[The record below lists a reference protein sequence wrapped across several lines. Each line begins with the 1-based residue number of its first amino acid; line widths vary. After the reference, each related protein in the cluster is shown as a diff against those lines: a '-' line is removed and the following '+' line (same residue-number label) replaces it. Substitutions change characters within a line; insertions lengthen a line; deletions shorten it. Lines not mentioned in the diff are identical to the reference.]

1 MTDEDARDGTSRV
14 PIRVYWIL
22 LIVGL
27 VQVGVAAAALITL
40 IATT

>member
-1 MTDEDARDGTSRV
+1 MTNKGARDGTSRV

-27 VQVGVAAAALITL
+27 VQVGVAAAVL
-40 IATT
+40 IAFF